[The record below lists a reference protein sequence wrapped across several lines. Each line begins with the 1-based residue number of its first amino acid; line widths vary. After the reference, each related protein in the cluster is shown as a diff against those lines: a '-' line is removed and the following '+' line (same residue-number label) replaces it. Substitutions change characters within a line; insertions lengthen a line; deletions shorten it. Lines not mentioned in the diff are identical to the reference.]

1 MSKLNALKIKSLTKV
16 GMHSDGN
23 GLHLK
28 IQLSKK
34 TNTLNKSW
42 IFRWGAQGK
51 NSMGLGSLTDVSLA
65 DARAKT
71 LECKKLVASGLN
83 PRDERDKVK
92 IEIKAAKAHSIT
104 FEKAAKEFINIHKG
118 SWKDGKNAKSEKQW
132 TSSLTT
138 YAFPKIGKLP
148 CAEISKEHVLS
159 ILTPIW
165 TEKHETATRLRG
177 RIESVLDWAI
187 AKG

>member
-71 LECKKLVASGLN
+71 LECKKLVANGLN

-92 IEIKAAKAHSIT
+92 VEQKAAKAHSIT
-104 FEKAAKEFINIHKG
+104 FEKAACCRRSNIDH
-118 SWKDGKNAKSEKQW
+118 
-132 TSSLTT
+132 L
-138 YAFPKIGKLP
+138 
-148 CAEISKEHVLS
+148 C
-159 ILTPIW
+159 
-165 TEKHETATRLRG
+165 RLNFDQG
-177 RIESVLDWAI
+177 LEPALMSA
-187 AKG
+187 GCG